1 MSIKD
6 RTCIVGIGQTDWGRR
21 GQFTDLT
28 ANDLVRIAFDRALED
43 SGLDRR
49 DVDGLSTYSLSSDAG
64 VAADL
69 ARALGMETEI
79 LRCKST
85 IKGEEACY
93 VQDTVLRLND
103 ARFGPGD
110 TGRVVE
116 NFYDYIIWGPIGRA
130 FRAGKKVVLL
140 LDEIDKT
147 ESDVQDNLLDILEEC
162 QFTIREINETI
173 KAEIRP
179 AIFITSNAKRELSDP
194 FLRRCYCHH
203 IAFPSPDD
211 MRQIIDLH
219 YPKTNPK
226 LIEAAVNIFY
236 ELRERGFEKPPATS
250 PRVRCSRSPHST
262 KGPRPIPSSRPSS
275 GRNPPA
281 PRNARIVAGRS
292 SAGQSVVQ
300 KPQSVP
306 TPTFSMPTISAAWA
320 M

>member
-1 MSIKD
+1 MPELQFEGTDKYYLDPELRSIVNIALQMEKPLL
-6 RTCIVGIGQTDWGRR
+6 
-21 GQFTDLT
+21 LT
-28 ANDLVRIAFDRALED
+28 GEAGTGKTQLALE
-43 SGLDRR
+43 
-49 DVDGLSTYSLSSDAG
+49 
-64 VAADL
+64 AAKS
-69 ARALGMETEI
+69 LGMETEI

-103 ARFGPGD
+103 ARFGPGG
-110 TGRVVE
+110 TGRVVD

-147 ESDVQDNLLDILEEC
+147 ESDVQDNLLDILEDC
-162 QFTIREINETI
+162 QFTIREINENI

-179 AIFITSNAKRELSDP
+179 AIFVTSNAKRELSDP

-203 IAFPSPDD
+203 IAFPPPDD
-211 MRQIIDLH
+211 MRRIIDLH

-250 PRVRCSRSPHST
+250 ELLNWIGALERTGQVPDPQM
-262 KGPRPIPSSRPSS
+262 
-275 GRNPPA
+275 PPLTGILLK
-281 PRNARIVAGRS
+281 RAGDIQRYR
-292 SAGQSVVQ
+292 GGG
-300 KPQSVP
+300 KRLGY
-306 TPTFSMPTISAAWA
+306 
-320 M
+320 